1 MRNNDTCCLLSLC
14 RLLSNVF
21 KRLPC
26 VAAIKTGRY
35 THEKKTMNIKEVK
48 QLEQAERAALPRE
61 PSPDMVALLSKLP
74 VQINEN
80 KYEKVIEHILAAYQ
94 EQTMHTVNFFTNI
107 KEKEATY
114 LASGVCSDIFLCVTC

>member
-1 MRNNDTCCLLSLC
+1 M
-14 RLLSNVF
+14 
-21 KRLPC
+21 RLPC

-94 EQTMHTVNFFTNI
+94 EQTMHTVNFFANI

-114 LASGVCSDIFLCVTC
+114 LASDVCSDMFLSVSC